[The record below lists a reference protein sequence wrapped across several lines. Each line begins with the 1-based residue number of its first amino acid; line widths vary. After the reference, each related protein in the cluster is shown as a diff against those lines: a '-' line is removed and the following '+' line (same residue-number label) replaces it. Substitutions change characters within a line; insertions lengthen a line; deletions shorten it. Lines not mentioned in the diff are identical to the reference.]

1 MFESAELSHVLDKE
15 TFKKEQPQLR
25 EALLAAQFEV
35 VEQKSFPVI
44 MLVAG
49 VDGAGKGQAI
59 QRLYEWLD
67 PHHLRTHA
75 YAEPDEQERMRPRL
89 WRYWRDLPPKGE
101 FAIVFGSWYNQPLRD
116 RILETIDD
124 AEFERELEAI
134 NRFELMLANE
144 GALVLK
150 FWFHLSSAQQKSR
163 LKKIKATPG
172 DGRHVLE
179 EWSNITRHGRI
190 VMDGQKMARRT
201 STGHAPWIVIPSG
214 DGRYRDIAMGR
225 TILEALQ
232 KRLQTPLGPAFA
244 PAPAVIAS
252 PDRKTVL
259 DALDLTRT
267 VTDQVYRKSLK
278 ALQNRLAEL
287 VDSKPFGQRA
297 LVVVVE
303 GADAAG
309 KGGTIR
315 RVTATLDPR
324 RYRIYPI
331 AAPSDE
337 ELARPYL
344 WRFWRL
350 VPRLGTV
357 AVFDRSW
364 YGRVLV
370 ERVEELCDEA
380 EWLRAYSEINDF
392 ERQLAASG
400 LVVVKL
406 WLAISHQEQLR
417 RFKERETIAFK
428 KYKITPDDW
437 RNRQKWQQYKFA
449 VGDMIDRTSTQ
460 IAPWTLVEAEDK
472 HYGRLKVLKTICERV
487 EAVL

>member
-1 MFESAELSHVLDKE
+1 MFESAELTHVLDKD
-15 TFKKEQPQLR
+15 TFREEEQKLR

-35 VEQKSFPVI
+35 VERKTFPVI

-75 YAEPDEQERMRPRL
+75 YADPDEHERTRPRL

-101 FAIVFGSWYNQPLRD
+101 FAIVFGPWYNQPLRE
-116 RILETIDD
+116 RIFETIDD

-144 GALVLK
+144 GALILK
-150 FWFHLSSAQQKSR
+150 FWFHLSAAQQKRR

-172 DGRHVLE
+172 GGRHVLE

-190 VMDGQKMARRT
+190 VVDGQKMARRT
-201 STGHAPWIVIPSG
+201 STGHAPWVVIPSG
-214 DGRYRDIAMGR
+214 NGRYRDIAMGR

-232 KRLQTPLGPAFA
+232 KRLHTQAGPAFA

-259 DALDLTRT
+259 DALDLSRT
-267 VTDQVYRKSLK
+267 VTDRVYHKTLESQ
-278 ALQNRLAEL
+278 QNRLAEL
-287 VDSKPFGQRA
+287 VDSQAFANRGLL
-297 LVVVVE
+297 LVFE
-303 GADAAG
+303 GVDAAG

-315 RVTATLDPR
+315 RVTAALDPR
-324 RYRIYPI
+324 RFRVYPI

-344 WRFWRL
+344 WRFWRH
-350 VPRLGTV
+350 VPRLGNV

-400 LVVVKL
+400 MVVVKF
-406 WLAISHQEQLR
+406 WLAISHEEQLR
-417 RFKERETIAFK
+417 RFKDREVIAFK
-428 KYKITPDDW
+428 KYKVTPDDW
-437 RNRQKWQQYKFA
+437 RNRQKWDQYKYA

-460 IAPWTLVEAEDK
+460 AAPWTLIEAEDK
-472 HYGRLKVLKTICERV
+472 HYGRLKVLKTVCERV
-487 EAVL
+487 EAAL